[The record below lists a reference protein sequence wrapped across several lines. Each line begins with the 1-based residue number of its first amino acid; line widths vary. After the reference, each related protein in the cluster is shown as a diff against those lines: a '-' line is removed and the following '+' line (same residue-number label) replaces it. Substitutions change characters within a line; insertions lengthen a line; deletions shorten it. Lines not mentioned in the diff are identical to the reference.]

1 MDGKEPKHKYYDWD
15 SNCEDRCNKDSNCYG
30 YSLSGHNN
38 CLIWTQRDIKGGG
51 TQWDQANCHLK
62 NMGPLTY
69 TVHPSGMCQT
79 MDGKEPKHKYYD
91 WDSNCEDR
99 CNKDSNCYGYSLSG
113 HNNCLVWTQRDIKGG
128 GNQWDQ
134 ASCHIKNMSPLT
146 YTVHP
151 SGKCQTVDGKE
162 PKHEWYGRDR
172 NCEDRCN
179 KDSNCY
185 GYSLSSHNNCLIWT
199 QRDIK
204 GGGDQ
209 WDQANCHI
217 KG

>member
-30 YSLSGHNN
+30 YSLSRQNN

-51 TQWDQANCHLK
+51 NQWDQASCHIK
-62 NMGPLTY
+62 NMSPLTY

-99 CNKDSNCYGYSLSG
+99 CNKDSNCYGYSLSRQ
-113 HNNCLVWTQRDIKGG
+113 NNCLIWTQRDIKGG

-134 ASCHIKNMSPLT
+134 A
-146 YTVHP
+146 
-151 SGKCQTVDGKE
+151 
-162 PKHEWYGRDR
+162 
-172 NCEDRCN
+172 
-179 KDSNCY
+179 
-185 GYSLSSHNNCLIWT
+185 
-199 QRDIK
+199 
-204 GGGDQ
+204 
-209 WDQANCHI
+209 NCHI